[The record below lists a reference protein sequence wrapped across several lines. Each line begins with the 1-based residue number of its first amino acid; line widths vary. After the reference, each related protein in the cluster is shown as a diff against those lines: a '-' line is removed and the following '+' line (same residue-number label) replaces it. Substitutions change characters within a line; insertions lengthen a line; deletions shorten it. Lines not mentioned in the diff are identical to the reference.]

1 MNKCTELDIQEM
13 LPDLLHGTLGA
24 DARARVEAHIASCED
39 CAEELQVLRTV
50 KSAAVFIPAI
60 DVDQVVRQIPPYR
73 EIVPAREVP
82 ARSRAVAWLVAASL
96 AMVVAGGGSILMQQR
111 QSAPRVVTFD
121 GGGRAVPAPDLA
133 KDSLGPVVVRGGV
146 PLQSRISIE
155 PPQAHALALATSVDG
170 LSDNNLRQLMNDMN
184 SFDALPA
191 SEPGPAI
198 SVDNGDGLDQGS
210 R

>member
-1 MNKCTELDIQEM
+1 MNKCTKLDIQEM

-24 DARARVEAHIASCED
+24 DARARVEAHVARCED

-60 DVDQVVRQIPPYR
+60 DVDSVVRQIPPYR
-73 EIVPAREVP
+73 TIVPAAEAP
-82 ARSRAVAWLVAASL
+82 ARPRLVSWLVAASF
-96 AMVVAGGGSILMQQR
+96 VVVILGGGSLLMIQKAPVVRPAATVGASTLPSGAPTKASSTGDVATAGTQR
-111 QSAPRVVTFD
+111 APAISAT
-121 GGGRAVPAPDLA
+121 PAP
-133 KDSLGPVVVRGGV
+133 
-146 PLQSRISIE
+146 
-155 PPQAHALALATSVDG
+155 HALAFASGVDG
-170 LSDNNLRQLMNDMN
+170 LSDNNLRQLMNDMD

-191 SEPGPAI
+191 AEPGPAI

>member
-13 LPDLLHGTLGA
+13 LPDLLHGALGA

-60 DVDQVVRQIPPYR
+60 DVASVVRQIPPYR
-73 EIVPAREVP
+73 MIVPAAQAP
-82 ARSRAVAWLVAASL
+82 ARSRLVSWLVAASL
-96 AMVVAGGGSILMQQR
+96 AVVVLGGGSLLMIQKTPTVGR
-111 QSAPRVVTFD
+111 VATLGRSTSPNAAPTKTSSTNRGATTDASRAPAISAT
-121 GGGRAVPAPDLA
+121 PAP
-133 KDSLGPVVVRGGV
+133 
-146 PLQSRISIE
+146 
-155 PPQAHALALATSVDG
+155 HALAFASGVDG
-170 LSDNNLRQLMNDMN
+170 LSDNNLRQLMNDMD